1 MNLEA
6 LSKWVGHIPDDVVQD
21 MEEVAPMLS
30 HFGYDPN
37 ANPPKYGK
45 PDTEVVDNTNDV
57 IKNEDKWEQVGEE
70 VKKLSK
76 KDTAPRA
83 SRRRG
88 RRAAHEMYRG
98 GEE

>member
-21 MEEVAPMLS
+21 MEEIAPMLS

-45 PDTEVVDNTNDV
+45 PDGEVVRKTNDV
-57 IKNEDKWEQVGEE
+57 IANEQKWEQVGEK

-83 SRRRG
+83 KRSAG
-88 RRAAHEMYRG
+88 EG
-98 GEE
+98 GA